1 MLELII
7 VGFIFWLGYQI
18 GITVTAY
25 RLRHLVY
32 KEAKSRGLLK
42 EIDLSLEEKPE
53 VAQLFVEKSNG
64 TLYLFERDTDTF
76 ICQGSTLEEL
86 ATLAQKYNNVKYA
99 AVVADKEIYAFVD
112 GTVKSEKEVLQ

>member
-99 AVVADKEIYAFVD
+99 AVVTDKEIYAFVD